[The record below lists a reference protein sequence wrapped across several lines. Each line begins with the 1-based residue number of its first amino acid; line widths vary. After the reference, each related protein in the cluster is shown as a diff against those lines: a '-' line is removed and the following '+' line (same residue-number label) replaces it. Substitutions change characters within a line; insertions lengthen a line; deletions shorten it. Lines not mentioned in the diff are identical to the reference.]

1 MIPYYVL
8 DVETPITQAF
18 DYVGFSWAKYVVSI
32 GAIASLASCLYASMV
47 NIKKSHINLN

>member
-18 DYVGFSWAKYVVSI
+18 DYVGLSWAKYVVSI
-32 GAIASLASCLYASMV
+32 VAIEKAEILK
-47 NIKKSHINLN
+47 NRN